1 MAAVGKSRLEKT
13 SIAGIFNKGGYYSV
27 KSLRS
32 ASSEPPLRLRQG
44 RIALQFVVKINIVQ
58 ASRLTKG
65 LGFYNIAV

>member
-1 MAAVGKSRLEKT
+1 VAAVGRLGPEKT
-13 SIAGIFNKGGYYSV
+13 SIAGIFNKGGYYSA

-65 LGFYNIAV
+65 LEFYNIAV